1 MTPTFEA
8 QGVKLKAPFPYFG
21 GKSTIAAE
29 VWKRLGIVRNYV
41 EPFAGSLAVLLG
53 RPAGFAGPE
62 TVNDLDCLIVNAW
75 RAIAGNPEG
84 LAAMLIA
91 PVAEVETEAQHNEL
105 VRGKDALREK
115 LGDPEWFDVQRAA
128 WWIKGANEWIGT
140 GWATGEGPHS
150 WTAGGGWEK
159 NGGVQRKLPHL
170 GNAGKGI
177 NRQLPHLGNAGT
189 GINRKPNAA
198 GDGAFSDRRAFV
210 TGWLSALRDRL
221 CSVRIACGDWQRV
234 TGESVTVK
242 HGLTG
247 VFLDPPYS
255 GTEYVYG
262 SAEDVSTQ
270 VGQWC
275 SENGGNRLLRIV
287 LAGRDAEHDHLLAL
301 GWEKH
306 IWSGM
311 KGYSKTDDR
320 HAEAL
325 WCSPHC
331 ETPENHPTQQQ
342 LAIDDAGRM
351 G

>member
-1 MTPTFEA
+1 
-8 QGVKLKAPFPYFG
+8 
-21 GKSTIAAE
+21 

-53 RPAGFAGPE
+53 RPSGFAGPE

-75 RAIAGNPEG
+75 RAIAANPAV
-84 LAAMLIA
+84 LAALLIA
-91 PVAEVETEAQHNEL
+91 PVAEVETEAQHNAL
-105 VRGKDALREK
+105 VQGKDALRQE
-115 LGDPEWFDVQRAA
+115 LGAPEWCDVRRAA

-150 WTAGGGWEK
+150 WTAEGGWEK
-159 NGGVQRKLPHL
+159 NGGVKRKLPHL
-170 GNAGKGI
+170 GNAG
-177 NRQLPHLGNAGT
+177 T
-189 GINRKPNAA
+189 
-198 GDGAFSDRRAFV
+198 GAFSDRLAFV

-247 VFLDPPYS
+247 VFFDPPYS

-275 SENGGNRLLRIV
+275 AENGGNRLLRIV
-287 LAGRDAEHDHLLAL
+287 LAGRDTEHDHLLAL

-331 ETPENHPTQQQ
+331 ETPAKHPTQQQ
-342 LAIDDAGRM
+342 FSIDDAGRI